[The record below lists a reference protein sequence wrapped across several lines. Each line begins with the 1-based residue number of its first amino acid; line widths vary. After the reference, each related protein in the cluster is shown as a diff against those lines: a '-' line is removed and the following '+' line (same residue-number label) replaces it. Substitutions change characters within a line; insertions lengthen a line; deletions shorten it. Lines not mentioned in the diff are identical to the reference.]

1 MIVLSNI
8 GSGETNPQF
17 HIGKWFGLVPHF
29 TPCGPVRRMNC
40 AAAAAVWATGECER
54 AMKIINI
61 DRTLK

>member
-17 HIGKWFGLVPHF
+17 HIGKWFGSVPHF

-40 AAAAAVWATGECER
+40 AAAAAV
-54 AMKIINI
+54 
-61 DRTLK
+61 